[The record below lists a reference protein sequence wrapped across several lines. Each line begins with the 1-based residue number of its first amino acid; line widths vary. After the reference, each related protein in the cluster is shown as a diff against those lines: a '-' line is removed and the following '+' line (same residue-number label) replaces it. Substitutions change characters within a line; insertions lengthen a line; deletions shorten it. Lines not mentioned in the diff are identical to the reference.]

1 MRKVALAFRSC
12 VIRTVVFAS
21 EVLVI
26 PTPTQ
31 PVNWYPTLEE
41 AEIGAEEFQSKVP
54 DPVTEPPVPADARS
68 VYRLIEKDAEAF
80 RSCVMSAVVVVAF
93 RSVMP
98 SPIHPVK
105 E

>member
-12 VIRTVVFAS
+12 VIRTVVFVS
-21 EVLVI
+21 EGFVMLV
-26 PTPTQ
+26 PTQ
-31 PVNWYPTLEE
+31 PVNWYPTLEV
-41 AEIGAEEFQSKVP
+41 AEIGTEEFQSKVP
-54 DPVTEPPVPADARS
+54 DPVTEPPVPANARS